1 MKVTSTSFIKTFEL
15 ELIRWIKYLLKF
27 GLFVYRDNTFQTE
40 DIDFIFSYLWHILD
54 IYTGRNYVKS
64 YKNLEKLIIKDVM
77 VDSSKID
84 SFSRVQNDI
93 KYRLFNKNYGMD
105 IIMIR
110 NWTLSK

>member
-1 MKVTSTSFIKTFEL
+1 MLKESISSQRSYDLNKQNLDDIILFIKNYVKAFAMKVTSTSFIKTFEL

-64 YKNLEKLIIKDVM
+64 YK
-77 VDSSKID
+77 
-84 SFSRVQNDI
+84 
-93 KYRLFNKNYGMD
+93 
-105 IIMIR
+105 
-110 NWTLSK
+110 